1 LINEQKG
8 YIMTVV
14 MTSDPLEQKARARAR
29 LAELLSRPPDA
40 VEDATVAA
48 NRLIWN
54 RATEQERRRMLKDCG
69 WL

>member
-1 LINEQKG
+1 
-8 YIMTVV
+8 MTVA
-14 MTSDPLEQKARARAR
+14 MTSNPLEQKARQR
-29 LAELLSRPPDA
+29 LAELLSQPPEA

-48 NRLIWN
+48 NRRIWN